1 VNFHDFG
8 DEAPTGAAFEMHYD
22 VDGITDVGLDG
33 ASAFF
38 QERCVATDSTVNF
51 EPLPFA

>member
-1 VNFHDFG
+1 VD
-8 DEAPTGAAFEMHYD
+8 DD
-22 VDGITDVGLDG
+22 VYGIADIGFDR